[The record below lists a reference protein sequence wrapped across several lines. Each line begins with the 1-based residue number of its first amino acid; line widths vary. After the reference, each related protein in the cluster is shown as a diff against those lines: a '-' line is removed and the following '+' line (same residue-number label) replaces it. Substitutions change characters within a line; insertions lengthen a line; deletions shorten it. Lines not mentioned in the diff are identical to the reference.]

1 MPPYHGRA
9 MTEPVD
15 LYPLFDRDFVLS
27 ADEARA
33 IVGALQDISE
43 TDGVHEAEQA
53 LIEELV
59 ADFNL
64 ELGDEAGVQKITPE
78 ELAVRLRDPAVRKL
92 AVQTGV
98 LLAMADGAI
107 SDKERARVLEYA
119 RPLGF
124 DDAAYAAVE
133 RQIVAWVRSGN
144 AEPLFL

>member
-1 MPPYHGRA
+1 

-15 LYPLFDRDFVLS
+15 LYPLFDRDLVLN

-53 LIEELV
+53 LIQELV

-64 ELGDEAGVQKITPE
+64 ELGDESALEKVTPE
-78 ELAVRLRDPAVRKL
+78 QLAVRIRDPAVRKL

-124 DDAAYAAVE
+124 DDATYGAVE
-133 RQIVAWVRSGN
+133 QQIVAWVRSGK
-144 AEPLFL
+144 AETLFV

>member
-1 MPPYHGRA
+1 MS
-9 MTEPVD
+9 EPAD
-15 LYPLFDRDFVLS
+15 LYPLFDRDLVFS

-53 LIEELV
+53 LIQELV

-64 ELGDEAGVQKITPE
+64 ELGDEAGLETITPE
-78 ELAVRLRDPAVRKL
+78 QLAVRVRDPAVRKL

-107 SDKERARVLEYA
+107 SDKERARLLEYA
-119 RPLGF
+119 RSLGF
-124 DDAAYAAVE
+124 DDAAYGAVE
-133 RQIVAWVRSGN
+133 RQIVAWVQSGN
-144 AEPLFL
+144 AGPLFA